1 MEYFNYLDS
10 MITNDV
16 RCRREMKSRTVMVK
30 AAFDKKH
37 TFFISKL
44 NVSLRKK
51 LVKCYI
57 WGISLYGAE
66 EMLGT
71 F

>member
-1 MEYFNYLDS
+1 
-10 MITNDV
+10 
-16 RCRREMKSRTVMVK
+16 MKSRTVMVK